1 MSVKSLLKFFYFL
14 FMQNV
19 ILRVK
24 MEEDV
29 HDTWGA
35 GAQMGG
41 MAQVVNNVGNPCIPI
56 IVE

>member
-1 MSVKSLLKFFYFL
+1 
-14 FMQNV
+14 MQNV
-19 ILRVK
+19 ILHVK

-29 HDTWGA
+29 HDIWGA

-41 MAQVVNNVGNPCIPI
+41 MAQVVNNVGNLCIPI

>member
-1 MSVKSLLKFFYFL
+1 
-14 FMQNV
+14 MQNV
-19 ILRVK
+19 ILHVK

-29 HDTWGA
+29 HDTWGV

-41 MAQVVNNVGNPCIPI
+41 MAQPANNVGNLCTPI